1 MKDHIVDVYLFRD
14 LAVAHAEV
22 LHDTL
27 DRVSTLERQCNMLKI
42 ALMGLLECPA
52 IKGVPLGEEDQRAVN
67 RARRFLRNVIDTGML
82 GDDEDEEEGL

>member
-27 DRVSTLERQCNMLKI
+27 DRVSLLERNCNILRI
-42 ALMGLLECPA
+42 AVSGLLECPA
-52 IKGVPLGEEDQRAVN
+52 IKSVPLKEEDQRAVN
-67 RARRFLRNVIDTGML
+67 RARRFLRKTIDTGSL
-82 GDDEDEEEGL
+82 GDAEEEEEGL